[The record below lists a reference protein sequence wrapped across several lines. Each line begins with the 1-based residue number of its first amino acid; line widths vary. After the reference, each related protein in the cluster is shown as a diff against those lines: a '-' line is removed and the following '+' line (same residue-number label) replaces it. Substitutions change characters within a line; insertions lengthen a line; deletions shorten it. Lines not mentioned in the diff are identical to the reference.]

1 MIWDNFG
8 VIDAELDYI
17 DRDDSRLN
25 VFKRAIEFDNV
36 FVLDKLVQ
44 LAGNQQY
51 TPIIFLI
58 VLAFKNQECPGFDSG
73 TIARYLTRIA
83 LAYIQKAT

>member
-1 MIWDNFG
+1 MVTCQVKNEASRMIWDNFG

-44 LAGNQQY
+44 LAGN
-51 TPIIFLI
+51 
-58 VLAFKNQECPGFDSG
+58 
-73 TIARYLTRIA
+73 
-83 LAYIQKAT
+83 